1 MVKLE
6 VVAGLCLFY
15 KKKIFYLLFNIL
27 KKLINRKD
35 SIINIEIT
43 CQILFYYFISFKLLI
58 LRLNYFLRAILKTS
72 TYIKFHCYL
81 LD

>member
-35 SIINIEIT
+35 SIINID
-43 CQILFYYFISFKLLI
+43 YK
-58 LRLNYFLRAILKTS
+58 K
-72 TYIKFHCYL
+72 YIIM
-81 LD
+81 